1 MKIKLFKT
9 ELRSIVST
17 LLLLVLVITQSF
29 AQRGY
34 PSIGKVVRIEPE
46 FDNLVPKDAKIEVLA
61 TGFVWSEGPIWV
73 KSGGFL
79 LFSDVP
85 TNTVHKWTQKEGV
98 TTFLKPSGFTGL
110 GFFSNEP
117 GSNGL
122 TINLSGE
129 LVSAEHGDRRISA
142 MPLSGQG
149 KRTLADKFEGKKL
162 NSPND
167 VVQHSSGAYYFTD
180 PPYGLA
186 SQQDTDPLKEQ
197 NLNGVYRIGTDGS
210 LKMVVSNLSRPN
222 GLAFSHDEKLLY
234 VAQSDQKAPTIT
246 SYPVNSDGSLGEGKV
261 FYDTKV
267 LWAQGLRG
275 GPDGLKVDKKGN
287 VWSTGPG
294 GVIVLSPE
302 GKLLGRIETG
312 EATANCAFG
321 DDGSTLYLTAD
332 FYLCRI
338 KTSTIGAGF

>member
-1 MKIKLFKT
+1 MAIKYLYLALLKKT
-9 ELRSIVST
+9 IY
-17 LLLLVLVITQSF
+17 LLLFFTTINSAF
-29 AQRGY
+29 SQRSY

-46 FDNLVPKDAKIEVLA
+46 FDALVPKDSKIEVLA
-61 TGFVWSEGPIWV
+61 TGFVWSEGPVWV

-85 TNTVHKWTQKEGV
+85 TNTVHRWHPKEGLSN
-98 TTFLKPSGFTGL
+98 FLKPSGYTGL

-122 TINLSGE
+122 TINTNGE

-149 KRTLADKFEGKKL
+149 KRTIADKFEGKKF

-197 NLNGVYRIGTDGS
+197 KLNGVYKVGVDGS
-210 LKMVVSNLSRPN
+210 VKIVVSDLKRPN
-222 GLAFSHDEKLLY
+222 GLAFSHDEKILY
-234 VAQSDQKAPTIT
+234 VAQSDQSAPTIT
-246 SYPVNSDGSLGEGKV
+246 AYAVNADGTVGEGRV
-261 FYDTKV
+261 FFDTKV

-287 VWSTGPG
+287 VWTTGPG
-294 GVIVLSPE
+294 GVLVISPG

-321 DDGSTLYLTAD
+321 DDGTTLYMTAD

-338 KTSTIGAGF
+338 KTSTVGAGF

>member
-1 MKIKLFKT
+1 MLYYLKTTKKL
-9 ELRSIVST
+9 VSFSFIIA
-17 LLLLVLVITQSF
+17 LLLIQNQGFTQRAF
-29 AQRGY
+29 
-34 PSIGKVVRIEPE
+34 PTIGKIVRVDPA
-46 FDNLVPKDAKIEVLA
+46 FDALMPADSKVEVLA
-61 TGFVWSEGPIWV
+61 TGFVWSEGPVWV

-85 TNTVHKWTQKEGV
+85 QNTVHKWTQKDGLA
-98 TTFLKPSGFTGL
+98 TFLKPSGYTGL

-122 TINLSGE
+122 VINLAGE

-186 SQQDTDPLKEQ
+186 SQQDTDVLKEQ
-197 NLNGVYRIGTDGS
+197 KLNGVYRIGTDGS

-234 VAQSDQKAPTIT
+234 VAQSDPKAPTIT
-246 SYPVNSDGSLGEGKV
+246 SYPVNADGTLGEGKL

-294 GVIVLSPE
+294 GVIVISPE

-321 DDGSTLYLTAD
+321 DDGSTLYITAD
-332 FYLCRI
+332 FYLCRV

>member
-1 MKIKLFKT
+1 MIKNFKIRSLIKLVNLLIAILF
-9 ELRSIVST
+9 SISNIYSQRAFST
-17 LLLLVLVITQSF
+17 
-29 AQRGY
+29 
-34 PSIGKVVRIEPE
+34 IGKVVRIEPE
-46 FDNLVPKDAKIEVLA
+46 FDNLMPKDSKIEVLA
-61 TGFVWSEGPIWV
+61 SGFVWSEGPVWV
-73 KSGGFL
+73 KNGGYL

-85 TNTVHKWTQKEGV
+85 NNVVHKWTAKEGLS
-98 TTFLKPSGFTGL
+98 TFLKPSGFTGL
-110 GFFSNEP
+110 GFYSNEP

-122 TINLSGE
+122 TINKNGE
-129 LVSAEHGDRRISA
+129 LISAEHGDRRISA
-142 MPLSGQG
+142 MPLAGQG
-149 KRTLADKFEGKKL
+149 KRTLADKFEGKRL

-186 SQQDTDPLKEQ
+186 TQQDTDPNKEQ
-197 NLNGVYRIGTDGS
+197 KLNGVYRIGTDGS
-210 LKMVVSNLSRPN
+210 ITMVVSNLSRPN

-234 VAQSDQKAPTIT
+234 VAQSDQNAPTIT
-246 SYPVNSDGSLGEGKV
+246 SYPVNADGSLGAGKL

-267 LWAQGLRG
+267 LWSQGLRG

-294 GVIVLSPE
+294 GVIVVSPE

-321 DDGSTLYLTAD
+321 DDGSTLYITAD

-338 KTSTIGAGF
+338 KTSTVGAGF

>member
-1 MKIKLFKT
+1 MYYKIINSKK
-9 ELRSIVST
+9 
-17 LLLLVLVITQSF
+17 VILIFSF
-29 AQRGY
+29 FIIIIQNISHAQRGF
-34 PSIGKVVRIEPE
+34 PSIGKVVRIDPE
-46 FDNLVPKDAKIEVLA
+46 FDKLIPRDAKIEVLA
-61 TGFVWSEGPIWV
+61 SGFVWSEGPVWV
-73 KSGGFL
+73 KSGNFL
-79 LFSDVP
+79 IFSDVP
-85 TNTVHKWTQKEGV
+85 TNTIHKWSEKEGLSA
-98 TTFLKPSGFTGL
+98 FLKPSGYTGL

-122 TINLSGE
+122 TINKAGE
-129 LVSAEHGDRRISA
+129 LVSAEHGDRRLSA

-197 NLNGVYRIGTDGS
+197 KLNGVYRIDPDGS
-210 LKMVVSNLSRPN
+210 IKMVVTNLSRPN

-234 VAQSDQKAPTIT
+234 VAQSDPKAPTIT
-246 SYPVNSDGSLGEGKV
+246 AYPVNGDGTLAEGKV
-261 FYDTKV
+261 LYDCKV
-267 LWAQGLRG
+267 LWPQGLRG

-287 VWSTGPG
+287 IWSTGPG

-321 DDGSTLYLTAD
+321 DDGSTLYITAD

-338 KTSTIGAGF
+338 KTSTFGAGF

>member
-1 MKIKLFKT
+1 MKYS
-9 ELRSIVST
+9 LRLIGFFVF
-17 LLLLVLVITQSF
+17 VIYVNVQFQVHCQRSF
-29 AQRGY
+29 
-34 PSIGKVVRIEPE
+34 PTIGKIVRLDPE
-46 FDNLVPKDAKIEVLA
+46 FDKLVPPESKIEVLA
-61 TGFVWSEGPIWV
+61 TGFIWSEGPVWV

-85 TNTVHKWTQKEGV
+85 NNIVHKWTQKEGI
-98 TTFLKPSGFTGL
+98 TTFLKPSGYTGS

-122 TINLSGE
+122 TINLDGE
-129 LVSAEHGDRRISA
+129 LVSAEHGDRRVSA
-142 MPLSGQG
+142 MPIQGQG

-167 VVQHSSGAYYFTD
+167 IVQHSSGAYYFTD

-197 NLNGVYRIGTDGS
+197 KLNGVYRIAQDGS
-210 LKMVVSNLSRPN
+210 VSRVVANLSRPN

-234 VAQSDQKAPTIT
+234 VAQSDQNAPVIT
-246 SYPVNSDGSLGEGKV
+246 AYPLNNDGSLGEGKV
-261 FYDTKV
+261 FFDTKV
-267 LWAQGLRG
+267 LWPQGLRG

-294 GVIVLSPE
+294 GVIVLSPQ
-302 GKLLGRIETG
+302 GKLLGRLETG

-321 DDGSTLYLTAD
+321 DDGSTLYITAD
-332 FYLCRI
+332 YYLCRV

>member
-1 MKIKLFKT
+1 MEINQLTIKKLGQI
-9 ELRSIVST
+9 SIFF
-17 LLLLVLVITQSF
+17 VLVFLSF
-29 AQRGY
+29 SSISQRNL
-34 PSIGKVVRIEPE
+34 PTIGKVVRIEPE
-46 FDNLVPKDAKIEVLA
+46 FDQLMPKDSKIEVLA
-61 TGFVWSEGPIWV
+61 SGFIWSEGPVWV
-73 KSGGFL
+73 KSAGFL

-85 TNTVHKWTQKEGV
+85 TNTVHKWHPKEGLSI
-98 TTFLKPSGFTGL
+98 FLKPSGYTGL

-122 TINLSGE
+122 TINAAGE

-142 MPLSGQG
+142 MPLSGHG

-197 NLNGVYRIGTDGS
+197 KLNGVYRIALDGTVS
-210 LKMVVSNLSRPN
+210 MVVSNLTRPN
-222 GLAFSHDEKLLY
+222 GLAFSHDEKILY
-234 VAQSDQKAPTIT
+234 VAQSDGKAPTIT
-246 SYPVNSDGSLGEGKV
+246 AYDVKSDGSVGEGRL

-275 GPDGLKVDKKGN
+275 GPDGMKVDKKGN
-287 VWSTGPG
+287 IWTTGPG
-294 GVIVLSPE
+294 GVLVISPQ

-321 DDGSTLYLTAD
+321 DDGSTLYMTAD
-332 FYLCRI
+332 FYLCKI

>member
-1 MKIKLFKT
+1 MNINFK
-9 ELRSIVST
+9 SINS
-17 LLLLVLVITQSF
+17 LLVVATIFTINLQSQILYSQKGF
-29 AQRGY
+29 
-34 PSIGKVVRIEPE
+34 PTIGKIVRIEPE
-46 FDNLVPKDAKIEVLA
+46 FDNLMPKDAKIEVLA
-61 TGFVWSEGPIWV
+61 SGFVWSEGPVWV
-73 KSGGFL
+73 KSGNFL

-85 TNTVHKWTQKEGV
+85 TNTVHKWTQKEGISV
-98 TTFLKPSGFTGL
+98 FLKPSGFTGL
-110 GFFSNEP
+110 GFYSNEP

-122 TINLSGE
+122 TINALGE

-142 MPLSGQG
+142 MALSGQG
-149 KRTLADKFEGKKL
+149 KRTLADKFEGKRL

-186 SQQDTDPLKEQ
+186 TQQDNDPNKEQ
-197 NLNGVYRIGTDGS
+197 KLNGVYRIGTDGN

-222 GLAFSHDEKLLY
+222 GLAFSHDEKILY
-234 VAQSDQKAPTIT
+234 VAQSDQNAPTIT
-246 SYPVNSDGSLGEGKV
+246 AYPVNSDGTVGEGKL
-261 FYDTKV
+261 FYDTKA
-267 LWAQGLRG
+267 LWPQGLHG

-294 GVIVLSPE
+294 GVIVLSPT

-321 DDGSTLYLTAD
+321 DDGSTLYITAD
-332 FYLCRI
+332 FYLCRVI
-338 KTSTIGAGF
+338 TSTIGAGF

>member
-1 MKIKLFKT
+1 MKKITNAFKYSILAVFLFLQI
-9 ELRSIVST
+9 ELAA
-17 LLLLVLVITQSF
+17 QNSF
-29 AQRGY
+29 
-34 PSIGKVVRIEPE
+34 PTIGKVVRIDPAFDKLMPE
-46 FDNLVPKDAKIEVLA
+46 NSKIEVLA
-61 TGFVWSEGPIWV
+61 SGFVWSEGPVWV
-73 KSGGFL
+73 KSAGFL

-85 TNTVHKWTQKEGV
+85 NNVVHKWTQKEGLS
-98 TTFLKPSGFTGL
+98 TFLKPSGYTGL

-122 TINLSGE
+122 TINKNGE

-142 MPLSGQG
+142 MPLTGQG

-186 SQQDTDPLKEQ
+186 SQQDTDILKEQ
-197 NLNGVYRIGTDGS
+197 KLNGVYRVGTDGS
-210 LKMVVSNLSRPN
+210 IKMVVTNLSRPN
-222 GLAFSHDEKLLY
+222 GLAFSHDEKMLY
-234 VAQSDQKAPTIT
+234 VAQSDPKAPTIT
-246 SYPVNSDGSLGEGKV
+246 AYPVNADGTVGEGKIL
-261 FYDTKV
+261 YDTKV
-267 LWAQGLRG
+267 LWSQGLRG
-275 GPDGLKVDKKGN
+275 GPDGLKVDKYGN

-312 EATANCAFG
+312 EATANCSFG
-321 DDGSTLYLTAD
+321 DDGSTLYITAD
-332 FYLCRI
+332 YYLCRI

>member
-1 MKIKLFKT
+1 MFRTSKFSKYLLSISLF
-9 ELRSIVST
+9 I
-17 LLLLVLVITQSF
+17 LVLVFKNQGFTQRAF
-29 AQRGY
+29 
-34 PSIGKVVRIEPE
+34 PNIGKVVRVDPA
-46 FDNLVPKDAKIEVLA
+46 FDLLMPADSKIEVLA

-85 TNTVHKWTQKEGV
+85 TNTVHKWNQKDGL
-98 TTFLKPSGFTGL
+98 TTFLKPSGYTGL
-110 GFFSNEP
+110 GFYSNEP

-122 TINLSGE
+122 TINLAGE
-129 LVSAEHGDRRISA
+129 LISAEHGDRRISA
-142 MPLSGQG
+142 MPLTGQG
-149 KRTLADKFEGKKL
+149 KRTLADKFEGKRL

-186 SQQDTDPLKEQ
+186 SQQDDDPGKEQ
-197 NLNGVYRIGTDGS
+197 KLNGVYRIGTDGS
-210 LKMVVSNLSRPN
+210 IKMVVSNLARPN

-234 VAQSDQKAPTIT
+234 VAQSDPKAPTIT
-246 SYPVNSDGSLGEGKV
+246 AYPVNADGTVGEGKV
-261 FYDTKV
+261 LYDCKV
-267 LWAQGLRG
+267 LWPQGLRG

-287 VWSTGPG
+287 IWSTGPG

-321 DDGSTLYLTAD
+321 DDGSTLYITAD

>member
-1 MKIKLFKT
+1 MIINILVKKYLLNF
-9 ELRSIVST
+9 
-17 LLLLVLVITQSF
+17 LLLSLLVFINFRSF
-29 AQRGY
+29 SQRGF

-46 FDNLVPKDAKIEVLA
+46 FDELMPKESKIEVLA
-61 TGFVWSEGPIWV
+61 TGFIWSEGPIWV

-85 TNTVHKWTQKEGV
+85 TNTVHKWHPKEGLSV
-98 TTFLKPSGFTGL
+98 FLKPSGYTGI

-122 TINLSGE
+122 TINKAGE

-149 KRTLADKFEGKKL
+149 KRTIADKFEGKKL

-197 NLNGVYRIGTDGS
+197 TLNGVYRVGTDGAI
-210 LKMVVSNLSRPN
+210 KMVVTNLKRPN
-222 GLAFSHDEKLLY
+222 GLAFSHDEKILY
-234 VAQSDQKAPTIT
+234 VAQSDQTAPTIT
-246 SYPVNSDGSLGEGKV
+246 AYPVNADGTLGEGKI
-261 FYDTKV
+261 FFDTKV

-287 VWSTGPG
+287 VWTTGPG
-294 GVIVLSPE
+294 GVLVISPA
-302 GKLLGRIETG
+302 GKLLGRIEIG

-321 DDGSTLYLTAD
+321 DDGTTLYMTAD

>member
-1 MKIKLFKT
+1 MCNNNFTNTKT
-9 ELRSIVST
+9 FLILT
-17 LLLLVLVITQSF
+17 FLIIITHNQTF
-29 AQRGY
+29 AQKGF
-34 PSIGKVVRIEPE
+34 PSIGKVVRIDPE
-46 FDNLVPKDAKIEVLA
+46 FDKLVPRDAKIEVLA
-61 TGFVWSEGPIWV
+61 TGFVWSEGPVWV
-73 KSGGFL
+73 KSGNFL
-79 LFSDVP
+79 IFSDVP
-85 TNTVHKWTQKEGV
+85 TNTVHKWSEKEGIA
-98 TTFLKPSGFTGL
+98 TFLKPSGYTGL

-122 TINLSGE
+122 TINKAGE

-197 NLNGVYRIGTDGS
+197 KLNGVYRIDPDGS
-210 LKMVVSNLSRPN
+210 IKMVVSNLSRPN

-246 SYPVNSDGSLGEGKV
+246 AYPVNADGTVGEGKV
-261 FYDTKV
+261 LYDCKV
-267 LWAQGLRG
+267 LWPQGLRG
-275 GPDGLKVDKKGN
+275 GPDGIKVDKKGN
-287 VWSTGPG
+287 IWSTGPG

-321 DDGSTLYLTAD
+321 DDGSTLYITAD

>member
-1 MKIKLFKT
+1 MKKAVQLT
-9 ELRSIVST
+9 SIFFV
-17 LLLLVLVITQSF
+17 LLIMSSCF
-29 AQRGY
+29 ICYSQRAY
-34 PSIGKVVRIEPE
+34 PTIGKVVRIDPE
-46 FDNLVPKDAKIEVLA
+46 FDKLVPLDAKIEVLA
-61 TGFVWSEGPIWV
+61 TGFIWSEGPVWV
-73 KSGGFL
+73 KSGNFL

-85 TNTVHKWTQKEGV
+85 NNIVHKWSQKEGL
-98 TTFLKPSGFTGL
+98 TTFLKPSGYTGI
-110 GFFSNEP
+110 GFYSNEP

-122 TINLSGE
+122 TINQNGE
-129 LVSAEHGDRRISA
+129 LISAEHGDRRISA
-142 MPLSGQG
+142 MPLQGQG

-167 VVQHSSGAYYFTD
+167 IVQHSSGAYYFTD

-197 NLNGVYRIGTDGS
+197 TLNGVYRIGTDGS

-234 VAQSDQKAPTIT
+234 VAQSDQNAPTIT
-246 SYPVNSDGSLGEGKV
+246 AYPVNADGSLGEGKL

-267 LWAQGLRG
+267 LWSQGIRG

-294 GVIVLSPE
+294 GVIVLSPI

-332 FYLCRI
+332 YYLCRI
-338 KTSTIGAGF
+338 KTNTIGAGF